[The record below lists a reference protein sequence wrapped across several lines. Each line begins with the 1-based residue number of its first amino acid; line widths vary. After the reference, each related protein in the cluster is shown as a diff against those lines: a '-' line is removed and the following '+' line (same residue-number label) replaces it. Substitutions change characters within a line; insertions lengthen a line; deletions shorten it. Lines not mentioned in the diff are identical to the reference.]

1 MLYSIACTK
10 ILKEPEKV
18 TCYKKSFDQSA
29 AEKLKKTIA
38 NKESNEKEERQA
50 LAEKERASF
59 RKHSSSIVFTRVLF

>member
-1 MLYSIACTK
+1 M
-10 ILKEPEKV
+10 KEPEQV
-18 TCYKKSFDQSA
+18 TCYKKSFDQST

-38 NKESNEKEERQA
+38 IKESNEKEERQA

>member
-1 MLYSIACTK
+1 M
-10 ILKEPEKV
+10 KEPEEV

-38 NKESNEKEERQA
+38 NKESNEA

-59 RKHSSSIVFTRVLF
+59 RKHSSSSVFTRVLF